1 MNAIVKTADNQ
12 LAMQNRDEL
21 IKVLESSLYPGASR
35 GSIELVLGYC
45 QAAGL
50 DPLQKPVHIVPMWD
64 SKQAK
69 MRDVVM
75 PGINLYRIQ
84 ASRSGECAGVTEPEF
99 GEDVTAE
106 IGGQKITYPK
116 WCKVTVK
123 RLMPN
128 GMIVDFTAKELW
140 IENYSAKGGKDK
152 SVAPNSM
159 WTKRPYGQL
168 AKCAEAQA
176 FRKAFPELASAY
188 TADEM
193 EGKEIHVNDVTP
205 ARDEPKVIQ
214 NYPSAEF
221 EKNLEKWLK
230 AIDEGKKTADDII
243 AMVESKGKLTD
254 EQKGKIRRDKKEQVK
269 VEGFDLPDIDA
280 PVTIDQST
288 GEIVK

>member
-1 MNAIVKTADNQ
+1 MSLVKAADNQ
-12 LAMQNRDEL
+12 LAMQSRDEL

-35 GSIELVLGYC
+35 ESIELVLGYC

-64 SKQAK
+64 SKASR

-99 GEDVTAE
+99 GDDVTQT
-106 IGGQKITYPK
+106 IGGQEITFPR
-116 WCKVTVK
+116 WCRVTVK
-123 RLMPN
+123 RLMPS
-128 GMIVDFTAKELW
+128 GIIVEFTAKELW
-140 IENYSAKGGKDK
+140 IENYAQKGGKEK
-152 SVAPNSM
+152 SVAPNAM

-193 EGKEIHVNDVTP
+193 EGKDLNAERDITP
-205 ARDEPKVIQ
+205 AQPEAPAALPPYPAERFEQFLPAWQAAIDTGTKTRDEVITT
-214 NYPSAEF
+214 
-221 EKNLEKWLK
+221 
-230 AIDEGKKTADDII
+230 I
-243 AMVESKGKLTD
+243 ESKGTLT
-254 EQKGKIRRDKKEQVK
+254 EEMKARILNRPI
-269 VEGFDLPDIDA
+269 EGVA
-280 PVTIDQST
+280 A
-288 GEIVK
+288 

>member
-1 MNAIVKTADNQ
+1 MELVKTDGNKLPASQDKG
-12 LAMQNRDEL
+12 EL

-35 GSIELVLGYC
+35 ESIEMVLGYC
-45 QAAGL
+45 MAAGL

-64 SKQAK
+64 GKAKK
-69 MRDVVM
+69 MRDVIM

-84 ASRSGECAGVTEPEF
+84 ASRSGECAGVSEPEF
-99 GEDVTAE
+99 GPDITKN
-106 IGGQKITYPK
+106 IGGIEITYPQ

-140 IENYSAKGGKDK
+140 IENYAPKGGQEK
-152 SVAPNSM
+152 SIAPNAM

-193 EGKEIHVNDVTP
+193 EGKDLGVSVNDM
-205 ARDEPKVIQ
+205 A
-214 NYPSAEF
+214 
-221 EKNLEKWLK
+221 
-230 AIDEGKKTADDII
+230 
-243 AMVESKGKLTD
+243 
-254 EQKGKIRRDKKEQVK
+254 
-269 VEGFDLPDIDA
+269 A
-280 PVTIDQST
+280 PVISDAQQDFDDNHLQLMREAAMDGMDSLSAAFSAIPKSKLKTDFWKAH
-288 GEIVK
+288 GESLKKAAEAANVIEVTE